1 MGEHGAPV
9 QSSCP
14 RISPMTRYR
23 ARFLVFPALLCSA
36 WLATSARAQTP
47 PPDTSVPTLEAVTV
61 SGEQPGPGLWR
72 ATRDGHTLLILGT
85 LTPLPRKMTWK
96 TDEIDEALAHA
107 GALLMPPH
115 VEIKPNTGFFGRL
128 ALLPSLI
135 GVRNAPDGAT
145 LKSSV
150 PADVY
155 TRWLAVKARYIGN
168 DRGVERYRPIFAA
181 IELYKDAVK
190 KSGLARSGDI
200 TRTVAALAKK
210 HGVAQVDVTYTLLV
224 NDPRAAIKA
233 FKRSTLDDVSCFTQS
248 IDNIDAQLADMAARA
263 NAWAT
268 GDVAALRDDRRAK
281 QRLTC
286 LNAVTEGGVAQRI
299 GLADV
304 PEAIRARWLA
314 AVDAAVA
321 ANAQAV
327 AIVSIDDLLG
337 AHGYL
342 QALEERGYAVESP
355 DGGE

>member
-1 MGEHGAPV
+1 MRHAP
-9 QSSCP
+9 
-14 RISPMTRYR
+14 
-23 ARFLVFPALLCSA
+23 ARLILLLALLGGC
-36 WLATSARAQTP
+36 LAMTAGAQTP
-47 PPDTSVPTLEAVTV
+47 PPGDAVPTLEAVTV

-96 TDEIDEALAHA
+96 TDEIDEALSHA

-145 LKSSV
+145 LKDSV
-150 PADVY
+150 PAEVY
-155 TRWLAVKARYIGN
+155 ARWLAVKARYIGD

-190 KSGLARSGDI
+190 KTGLSRSGDV
-200 TRTVAALAKK
+200 TRTVSSLAKK
-210 HGVAQVDVTYTLLV
+210 HGVKEVAVEYTLLV
-224 NDPRAAIKA
+224 DDPRAAIKA

-281 QRLTC
+281 QRITC

-304 PEAIRARWLA
+304 PKAVQTRWLA
-314 AVDAAVA
+314 AVDEAVA
-321 ANAQAV
+321 SNTQTV
-327 AIVSIDDLLG
+327 AIVSIDNLLG
-337 AHGYL
+337 AEGYL
-342 QALEERGYAVESP
+342 AALKARGYAVESP
-355 DGGE
+355 DGGD

>member
-1 MGEHGAPV
+1 
-9 QSSCP
+9 
-14 RISPMTRYR
+14 
-23 ARFLVFPALLCSA
+23 
-36 WLATSARAQTP
+36 
-47 PPDTSVPTLEAVTV
+47 
-61 SGEQPGPGLWR
+61 
-72 ATRDGHTLLILGT
+72 
-85 LTPLPRKMTWK
+85 
-96 TDEIDEALAHA
+96 
-107 GALLMPPH
+107 MPPH

>member
-1 MGEHGAPV
+1 MRH
-9 QSSCP
+9 
-14 RISPMTRYR
+14 SP
-23 ARFLVFPALLCSA
+23 ARLIVLLALLGTGG
-36 WLATSARAQTP
+36 LATTAGAQTP
-47 PPDTSVPTLEAVTV
+47 PPDAAVPTLEAVTV

-72 ATRDGHTLLILGT
+72 ATRGGHTLLILGT

-145 LKSSV
+145 LKDSV
-150 PADVY
+150 PAEVY
-155 TRWLAVKARYIGN
+155 ARWLVVKARYIGN

-190 KSGLARSGDI
+190 KTGLSRSGDV
-200 TRTVAALAKK
+200 TRTVSSLAKK
-210 HGVAQVDVTYTLLV
+210 HGVKEVTVEYTLLV
-224 NDPRAAIKA
+224 DDPRAAVKA

-248 IDNIDAQLADMAARA
+248 IDNIDAQLADMATRA

-268 GDVAALRDDRRAK
+268 GDVAVLRDDRRAK
-281 QRLTC
+281 QRITC

-304 PEAIRARWLA
+304 PGAIRTRWLA
-314 AVDAAVA
+314 AVDEAVA
-321 ANAQAV
+321 SNAQTV

-337 AHGYL
+337 TEGYL
-342 QALEERGYAVESP
+342 AALKARGYAVESP
-355 DGGE
+355 DGGD

>member
-1 MGEHGAPV
+1 MRHAP
-9 QSSCP
+9 
-14 RISPMTRYR
+14 
-23 ARFLVFPALLCSA
+23 ARLILLLALLGGC
-36 WLATSARAQTP
+36 LATTADAQTP
-47 PPDTSVPTLEAVTV
+47 PPGDAVPTLEAVTV

-96 TDEIDEALAHA
+96 TDEIDEALSHA

-145 LKSSV
+145 LKDSV
-150 PADVY
+150 PAEVY
-155 TRWLAVKARYIGN
+155 ARWLAVKARYIGN

-190 KSGLARSGDI
+190 KTGLSRSGDV
-200 TRTVAALAKK
+200 TRTVSSLAKK
-210 HGVAQVDVTYTLLV
+210 HGVKEVAVEYILLV
-224 NDPRAAIKA
+224 DDPRAAIKA

-281 QRLTC
+281 QRITC

-304 PEAIRARWLA
+304 PKAVQTRWLA
-314 AVDAAVA
+314 AVDEAVA
-321 ANAQAV
+321 SNTQTV

-337 AHGYL
+337 AEGYL
-342 QALEERGYAVESP
+342 AALKGRGYAVESP
-355 DGGE
+355 DGGD